1 MYAVIRTGGKQYR
14 VAPDDVIEIEK
25 VSGEAGEIVQFGEV
39 LMLGGDKPEI
49 GAPLISGASVAAEV
63 IEQTRG
69 RKLLV
74 FKKKRRQNYR
84 RKKGHRQLLT
94 AVRITEILTGG
105 KQPSKKAAAKADE
118 AKKDEAKPAAKAEA
132 KPKTEAKTEAKPKAE
147 SKPAAKKPAA
157 KAKTPAKKDEANKAE
172 SKKPAAK
179 KAAPKTKKD

>member
-14 VAPDDVIEIEK
+14 VAPDDVIQVER
-25 VSGEAGEIVQFGEV
+25 VAGEAGETVQFGEV
-39 LMLGGDKPEI
+39 LMLGGEGSPQV
-49 GAPLISGASVAAEV
+49 GTPLVSGACVAGEV
-63 IEQTRG
+63 VEQTRG
-69 RKLLV
+69 RKIIV

-105 KQPSKKAAAKADE
+105 KQPSKKAAAKPAE
-118 AKKDEAKPAAKAEA
+118 KKEETTKAEA
-132 KPKTEAKTEAKPKAE
+132 KPADKAETKSEAKPKAEAKTEAK
-147 SKPAAKKPAA
+147 KPAEKA
-157 KAKTPAKKDEANKAE
+157 KAPAKKAEKAE